1 MNKIKMA
8 IVTLALV
15 LSLSACGG
23 GNDTKNEDT
32 KNETNTVE
40 TKDENGTTEESQEQT
55 NGTGEVSYDALMAMQ
70 PSPAKDFNVQE
81 NNDGG
86 LTITGYAGKE
96 EMVYVPEE
104 IDGLPVTEISKYTFA
119 NNQSPKAIRLG
130 KNVKKVMF
138 GAFGTNDT
146 IEIVV
151 AEGLEV
157 IENSAFIESKKLKV
171 LKLNEGLKE
180 IQELGLSGLESLTE
194 LEIPSTVEKYG
205 KSILLFSNENL
216 VVKGKAGSI
225 AEKIAKDNNV
235 KFEAIK

>member
-1 MNKIKMA
+1 
-8 IVTLALV
+8 
-15 LSLSACGG
+15 
-23 GNDTKNEDT
+23 
-32 KNETNTVE
+32 
-40 TKDENGTTEESQEQT
+40 
-55 NGTGEVSYDALMAMQ
+55 
-70 PSPAKDFNVQE
+70 
-81 NNDGG
+81 
-86 LTITGYAGKE
+86 
-96 EMVYVPEE
+96 MVYVPEE

-235 KFEAIK
+235 KFEEVK

>member
-1 MNKIKMA
+1 
-8 IVTLALV
+8 
-15 LSLSACGG
+15 
-23 GNDTKNEDT
+23 
-32 KNETNTVE
+32 
-40 TKDENGTTEESQEQT
+40 
-55 NGTGEVSYDALMAMQ
+55 
-70 PSPAKDFNVQE
+70 
-81 NNDGG
+81 
-86 LTITGYAGKE
+86 
-96 EMVYVPEE
+96 MVYVPEE

-119 NNQSPKAIRLG
+119 KAIRLG

-235 KFEAIK
+235 KFEEVK